1 MGNLLKNRRI
11 WLIAA
16 GVALLLAIALW
27 PRATEVDLA
36 KVTEGQLRVTV
47 DEEGETRVRDRY
59 VVSAPAAGEL
69 GRIELEPGD
78 PVEGGRTVVARLRPS
93 APTPLDARTRA
104 ESSAVAEAAE
114 AALERARAE
123 RERAAAVADRAQQR
137 HERLQRLWE
146 SRSVTRDA
154 LEAQEADAR
163 TARAALDAAERA
175 VDQAR
180 HELEAARAR
189 LVQGTPDP
197 QTGELTLVA
206 SVDGVVLRRH
216 HESQTV
222 VAAGEPLLDV
232 GDPGRLEIVSDL
244 LSSEAVR
251 VAPGDAVL
259 IEHWGGDG
267 TLRGRVR
274 HVEPAGF
281 LKVSALGVEEQR
293 VNVVV
298 DLEDP
303 ENAYARLGDAYR
315 VEVRIVTWERD
326 AVVKA
331 PVGALFRRSEDWAVF
346 VDDGGRARLRTLE
359 IGRRNSEEAQVL
371 KGLGAGDRVVLY
383 PPDTLEDG
391 ARITPRN
398 DA

>member
-1 MGNLLKNRRI
+1 MGKILKNRRI

-16 GVALLLAIALW
+16 GLAVLLAIALW

-36 KVTEGQLRVTV
+36 EVTKGRLRVTV

-78 PVEGGRTVVARLRPS
+78 PVDGGRTVVAHLRPS

-104 ESSAVAEAAE
+104 ESSATAEAAE

-146 SRSVTRDA
+146 SRSITRDA

-175 VDQAR
+175 VDQTR

-206 SVDGVVLRRH
+206 PVDGVVLQRH

-251 VAPGDAVL
+251 VTPGDAVL
-259 IEHWGGDG
+259 IEHWGGDE

-326 AVVKA
+326 AVIKA

-346 VDDGGRARLRTLE
+346 VDDDGRARLRTLQ
-359 IGRRNSEEAQVL
+359 IARRNSEEAQVL
-371 KGLGAGDRVVLY
+371 KGLRAGDRVVLY

-391 ARITPRN
+391 TRITPRD

>member
-1 MGNLLKNRRI
+1 MGKILKNRRI
-11 WLIAA
+11 WLITA
-16 GVALLLAIALW
+16 GLAVLLAIALW

-36 KVTEGQLRVTV
+36 EVTKGRLRVTV

-69 GRIELEPGD
+69 GRIELEPGN
-78 PVEGGRTVVARLRPS
+78 PVDGGRTVVARLRPS

-104 ESSAVAEAAE
+104 ESSATAEAAE

-175 VDQAR
+175 VDQTR

-206 SVDGVVLRRH
+206 PVDGVVLQRH

-222 VAAGEPLLDV
+222 VMAGEPLLDV
-232 GDPGRLEIVSDL
+232 GNPGRLEVVSDL

-251 VAPGDAVL
+251 VTPGDAVL
-259 IEHWGGDG
+259 IEHWGGDE

-326 AVVKA
+326 AVIKA

-359 IGRRNSEEAQVL
+359 IARRNSEEAQVT
-371 KGLGAGDRVVLY
+371 KGLRAGERVVLY

-391 ARITPRN
+391 TRITPRD

>member
-1 MGNLLKNRRI
+1 MGNILKNRRI

-16 GVALLLAIALW
+16 GLAVLLAIALW

-36 KVTEGQLRVTV
+36 EVTKGRLRVTV

-69 GRIELEPGD
+69 GRIDLEPGD
-78 PVEGGRTVVARLRPS
+78 PVDGGRTVVARLRPS

-104 ESSAVAEAAE
+104 ESSAAAEAAE
-114 AALERARAE
+114 AALGRARAE

-137 HERLQRLWE
+137 YERLQRLWE

-154 LEAQEADAR
+154 LEAQEAEAR

-189 LVQGTPDP
+189 LVQGAPDP

-206 SVDGVVLRRH
+206 PVDGVVLQRH

-222 VAAGEPLLDV
+222 VAAGEPLLEV

-251 VAPGDAVL
+251 VTPGDAVL

-326 AVVKA
+326 AVIKA

-359 IGRRNSEEAQVL
+359 IARRNSEEAQVT
-371 KGLGAGDRVVLY
+371 KGLRAGERVVLY

-391 ARITPRN
+391 TRITPRD